1 LNPKRSLATRYT
13 ATMDEGDFSKIPGG
27 IGGDL
32 SKIPA
37 GAPPPGQYP
46 NFINPP
52 TLLHAVIATTVVV
65 HSITLLFILARA
77 YVNIWTRRMQPEDV
91 FIYTAWCAFIAF
103 TGLLIYNCSSGMAR
117 HIWDGN
123 LPTLFKGSYWYSNV
137 FICYAISGGFA
148 KAAVFWQFKR
158 IFTTKVRV
166 NVYWVVIGS
175 LVANAFVYLTLMFLY
190 VFNCWPMSKLKNP
203 MLLGHCMDWKIT
215 IIVIGAVNLVS
226 DIEAFFVP
234 AWAIWQLQLAVK
246 KKIEVFAVFAV
257 RAFAVAVACVG
268 LYYRILIFKGYDTTW
283 HLTQTSILW

>member
-1 LNPKRSLATRYT
+1 VS
-13 ATMDEGDFSKIPGG
+13 
-27 IGGDL
+27 
-32 SKIPA
+32 
-37 GAPPPGQYP
+37 
-46 NFINPP
+46 
-52 TLLHAVIATTVVV
+52 
-65 HSITLLFILARA
+65 
-77 YVNIWTRRMQPEDV
+77 
-91 FIYTAWCAFIAF
+91 
-103 TGLLIYNCSSGMAR
+103 
-117 HIWDGN
+117 
-123 LPTLFKGSYWYSNV
+123 LPTLFKGSYWYSNA

-166 NVYWVVIGS
+166 KVYWVVIGS
-175 LVANAFVYLTLMFLY
+175 LVANAFAYLTLMFLY

-203 MLLGHCMDWKIT
+203 MLPGHCMDWKIT